1 VNTPAKAAT
10 ASQAISALLALG
22 RDTLGTDEATRDAR
36 LLLAHAAGVSPARLP
51 MLDLTDFSDE
61 LTARYQLFLAR
72 RRGGEPVS
80 HILGRRAFWTHEFEV
95 TSDVLDP
102 RPETET
108 LIEAALEAPF
118 SRILDLGTGSG
129 CILLTLLAERPAAT
143 GVGVDVSSGALAVAA
158 RNRATLGLEQRA
170 ELRVSD
176 WFSEVTGAYDLI
188 VANPPYIGSS
198 VYETLSRDVRLFE
211 PRIALTPGPD
221 GAAPYRR
228 IAGQAS
234 EYLQPEGRIIFEIGF
249 DQADVV
255 AEILRTAGF
264 GAVQIRRDLG
274 GRPRVVQ
281 AMRPA

>member
-10 ASQAISALLALG
+10 ASQAVSALLALG
-22 RDTLGTDEATRDAR
+22 RDTLGTDEAAR
-36 LLLAHAAGVSPARLP
+36 EAKLLLAHAAGVSPARLL
-51 MLDLTDFSDE
+51 MLDLTDFSDD
-61 LTARYQLFLAR
+61 LTARYQAFLTR

-80 HILGRRAFWTHEFEV
+80 HILGQRAFWTHEFEV

-102 RPETET
+102 RSETET
-108 LIEAALEAPF
+108 LIEAALDAPF
-118 SRILDLGTGSG
+118 SRVLDLGTGSG

-176 WFSEVTGAYDLI
+176 WFSEVTGLYDLI
-188 VANPPYIGSS
+188 VANPPYIDSA

-228 IAGQAS
+228 IAEQAS
-234 EYLQPEGRIIFEIGF
+234 DYLQPQGRIIFEIGF

-255 AEILRTAGF
+255 TEILGTAGF

-274 GRPRVVQ
+274 GRPRVIQ
-281 AMRPA
+281 AMRPG